1 MMERLTIYWNTKL
14 LDRYPG
20 YLERI
25 RRRFGITKG
34 MTVNG
39 ETDVEISEEDMPDL
53 LATERAGYI
62 TIRHKPQQNGDKM
75 VNK

>member
-14 LDRYPG
+14 LGRYPG

-25 RRRFGITKG
+25 RKRFGITKG

-39 ETDVEISEEDMPDL
+39 ETDVEIKAEDMDDL

-62 TIRHKPQQNGDKM
+62 TIRRKPQ
-75 VNK
+75 

>member
-1 MMERLTIYWNTKL
+1 MKEKLTIYWNTKL
-14 LDRYPG
+14 LGRYPG

-25 RRRFGITKG
+25 RKRFGITKG

-39 ETDVEISEEDMPDL
+39 ETDVEIKAEDMDDL

-62 TIRHKPQQNGDKM
+62 TIRRKPQ
-75 VNK
+75 